1 MSDNGPGIA
10 EKDYENVMKP
20 FYRLDNA
27 RNANRKS
34 GVGLGLAIVAD
45 IIRNHGGELGL
56 GKSDDLGGLK
66 VTLKI
71 PC

>member
-1 MSDNGPGIA
+1 
-10 EKDYENVMKP
+10 MKP
-20 FYRLDNA
+20 FYRLDNS

-56 GKSDDLGGLK
+56 SKSVDLGGLE

>member
-1 MSDNGPGIA
+1 
-10 EKDYENVMKP
+10 MKP
-20 FYRLDNA
+20 FYRLDNS

-45 IIRNHGGELGL
+45 ITRNHGGEIALD
-56 GKSDDLGGLK
+56 KSIDLGGLK